1 MVKKHLIY
9 LLECKG
15 KFYVGRTCNF
25 KMRMLGHRYTKSK
38 RSKLANAIKK
48 YGWASFDVSVLE
60 DDLTFEEAVVREPY
74 FISLLETVKY
84 GYNILPGGAGYNRD
98 DAPMK
103 TIRKIRAYNIKTKET
118 LIFETV
124 SDAAEELDIHSGKIS
139 AVLNKTVE
147 INRHGTEVVRR
158 QAGGYT
164 FEDFDETAPDMT
176 YEEIPKVMSEDA
188 KEKIGASAKGRGA
201 KGVIGYHVLGYT
213 VEFDVIK
220 DAEKEFNLH
229 KGEINKCAKGK
240 RGSVGGFTWKYKD
253 DKERAKYPEWD
264 ITRKRGANGRPV
276 YRILEDGTKDEYPS
290 IEEAARV
297 LCVTRSNIRYS
308 MKRNGTAYG
317 YRWVFVE

>member
-1 MVKKHLIY
+1 
-9 LLECKG
+9 
-15 KFYVGRTCNF
+15 
-25 KMRMLGHRYTKSK
+25 
-38 RSKLANAIKK
+38 
-48 YGWASFDVSVLE
+48 
-60 DDLTFEEAVVREPY
+60 
-74 FISLLETVKY
+74 
-84 GYNILPGGAGYNRD
+84 
-98 DAPMK
+98 MK

-213 VEFDVIK
+213 VEFDVIR
-220 DAEKEFNLH
+220 DAEKEFNLP
-229 KGEINKCAKGK
+229 KGEIKCAKGK
-240 RGSVGGFTWKYKD
+240 QGSVGCFTWKYKD
-253 DKERAKYPEWD
+253 IEERAKYPEWD
-264 ITRKRGANGRPV
+264 ISRKCSTKLNQLGRPV
-276 YRILEDGTKDEYPS
+276 YRILEDGTKDSYPS
-290 IEEAARV
+290 SKEV
-297 LCVTRSNIRYS
+297 
-308 MKRNGTAYG
+308 KRILGITNLYKSLTKGQKSGG
-317 YRWVFVE
+317 YRWFYDD